1 MSEQW
6 QPDRPGESPGAP
18 PGGELTAPSSSGS
31 GWAAPSTPAPTR
43 AARPTGGA
51 WSAPPGATGPAQKVP
66 IDEMPTSG
74 ARIGPCMEELASDTP
89 TPGGGAWAAVSAA
102 AGAALIS
109 MVARLTLKKK
119 GFEETAERMRHI
131 ADESDDERH
140 ALLGLADRDAEAYR
154 DVMAAYKLP
163 KNTPEEQ
170 HTWSVTLQKS
180 LERAA
185 DIPLEVAR
193 RSVYLMALAEETLTS
208 GNPNAASDA
217 LSAAASLH
225 AAALAA
231 LANVDINAITFI
243 DKTRQQELADSANSL
258 RHRAQTI
265 LRDVT
270 EAFFI
275 AVHS

>member
-1 MSEQW
+1 VSDQWGGQRESESTVGAVPDVGRE
-6 QPDRPGESPGAP
+6 QPA
-18 PGGELTAPSSSGS
+18 S
-31 GWAAPSTPAPTR
+31 GWASGPS
-43 AARPTGGA
+43 AAAT
-51 WSAPPGATGPAQKVP
+51 APPEKVP
-66 IDEMPTSG
+66 IEDMPTAGSRVG
-74 ARIGPCMEELASDTP
+74 VYLEDLASDQP

-102 AGAALIS
+102 AGAALVA
-109 MVARLTLKKK
+109 MVARLTIKKK
-119 GFEETAERMRHI
+119 GYEAVADRMRAI
-131 ADESDDERH
+131 ADECDDERY
-140 ALLGLADRDAEAYR
+140 ALLALADRDAEAYR

-170 HTWSVTLQKS
+170 HTWSTTLQKS

-217 LSAAASLH
+217 LSAATSLH
-225 AAALAA
+225 AAALSA

-258 RHRAQTI
+258 RHRAQSL
-265 LRDVT
+265 LRDVS

-275 AVHS
+275 AVHA

>member
-1 MSEQW
+1 VSDQWGGQQGSESSIGM
-6 QPDRPGESPGAP
+6 PDLGRSDQ
-18 PGGELTAPSSSGS
+18 GS
-31 GWAAPSTPAPTR
+31 GWAGAPSTSATTR
-43 AARPTGGA
+43 PE
-51 WSAPPGATGPAQKVP
+51 KVP
-66 IDEMPTSG
+66 IEEMPTAG
-74 ARIGPCMEELASDTP
+74 ARVGAYLEELASEQP

-102 AGAALIS
+102 AGAALVA
-109 MVARLTLKKK
+109 MVARLTIKKK
-119 GFEETAERMRHI
+119 GYEAVVDRMRAI
-131 ADESDDERH
+131 ADECDDERYT
-140 ALLGLADRDAEAYR
+140 LLALADRDAEAYR

-170 HTWSVTLQKS
+170 HTWSATLQRS

-217 LSAAASLH
+217 LSAATSLH
-225 AAALAA
+225 AAALSA

-243 DKTRQQELADSANSL
+243 DKTRQQELSDSANSL
-258 RHRAQTI
+258 RHRAQSL
-265 LRDVT
+265 LRDVS

-275 AVHS
+275 AVHA

>member
-1 MSEQW
+1 MSDQW
-6 QPDRPGESPGAP
+6 GGGQQGSESPVGSVPDLARTEP
-18 PGGELTAPSSSGS
+18 TS
-31 GWAAPSTPAPTR
+31 GWAGGPSA
-43 AARPTGGA
+43 AASARPE
-51 WSAPPGATGPAQKVP
+51 KVP
-66 IDEMPTSG
+66 IEDMPTAG
-74 ARIGPCMEELASDTP
+74 ARVGVFLEELASDHP

-102 AGAALIS
+102 AGAALVA
-109 MVARLTLKKK
+109 MVARLTVKKK
-119 GFEETAERMRHI
+119 GYEGVVDRMRAI
-131 ADESDDERH
+131 ADECDDERY
-140 ALLGLADRDAEAYR
+140 ALLALADRDAEAYR

-163 KNTPEEQ
+163 KATPEEQ
-170 HTWSVTLQKS
+170 HTWSTTLQKS

-217 LSAAASLH
+217 LSAATSLH
-225 AAALAA
+225 AAALSA

-258 RHRAQTI
+258 RHRAQSL
-265 LRDVT
+265 LRDVS

-275 AVHS
+275 AVHA

>member
-1 MSEQW
+1 MTGWATPQ
-6 QPDRPGESPGAP
+6 QPGSTPQPAQPGDEPQPQPTAP
-18 PGGELTAPSSSGS
+18 PAAATPPS
-31 GWAAPSTPAPTR
+31 AAG
-43 AARPTGGA
+43 RP
-51 WSAPPGATGPAQKVP
+51 PKVP
-66 IDEMPTSG
+66 IDDMPTAG
-74 ARIGPCMEELASDTP
+74 ARIGRYLDDLAADSP
-89 TPGGGAWAAVSAA
+89 TPGGGAWAAISAA
-102 AGAALIS
+102 AGASLIA

-119 GFEETAERMRHI
+119 GFEGVADRMRAI
-131 ADESDDERH
+131 ADECDDERYT
-140 ALLGLADRDAEAYR
+140 LLALADKDAEAYK

-170 HTWSVTLQKS
+170 HTWSVTLQKA

-193 RSVYLMALAEETLTS
+193 RSVYLMSLAEETLAS

-217 LSAAASLH
+217 LSAATSLH

-243 DKTRQQELADSANSL
+243 DKTRQHELADSANSL
-258 RHRAQTI
+258 RHRAQSL
-265 LRDVT
+265 LRDVS

-275 AVHS
+275 ALHA